1 MEFENHRLAFRALTG
16 SHNYNLNTPTSDK
29 DYKYFVFPTF
39 DDLYSGKCY
48 TNAKTSSELDYTV
61 HDIRHLGDLIWKAN
75 INFIEVLFST
85 EYAYFDNVADSII
98 SRGEL
103 YASMNLPSFRNAT
116 YGMHLNKMSNLMR
129 GTGNTKVLIEKFG
142 YDTKEAC
149 HALRCLYVLEKYA
162 ENPNMKNALWFDND
176 SVMRNTLLNVKTGVY
191 LPEDFYN
198 IVNYWNEKKKADIW
212 NFYDKHTRN
221 HEAKKDLED
230 RIKESVK
237 RNLDL

>member
-16 SHNYNLNTPTSDK
+16 SHNYNLNMAESDK

-39 DDLYSGKCY
+39 DDLYSGKYY
-48 TNAKTSSELDYTV
+48 TNAKTSPELDYTV

-75 INFIEVLFST
+75 INFLEVLFST
-85 EYAYFDNVADSII
+85 DYTYFDNVADSII

-103 YASMNLPSFRNAT
+103 YASMNLKSFRNAT
-116 YGMHLNKMSNLMR
+116 YGMHVNKMLHLLK
-129 GTGNTKVLIEKFG
+129 GTETTNALVERFG
-142 YDTKEAC
+142 YDTKQAC

-162 ENPNMKNALWFDND
+162 ENQNMRNALWFENGT
-176 SVMRNTLLNVKTGVY
+176 MRNTLLDVKAGVY
-191 LPEDFYN
+191 SLDDFQN
-198 IVNYWNEKKKADIW
+198 LVHCWEKEKMFEVF
-212 NFYDKHTRN
+212 NFYLTTSQNLD
-221 HEAKKDLED
+221 AKEDLES